1 MNIDYPLL
9 IDGGLSTAL
18 EEQGCSLNNRL
29 WSAKILETSPEAII
43 QAHLTYLKTG
53 AHCIT
58 TSSYQASVKGFA
70 DLGNDQD
77 TAEVY
82 LLRSTQ

>member
-1 MNIDYPLL
+1 MNIEYPLL
-9 IDGGLSTAL
+9 IDGGLSNAL

-29 WSAKILETSPEAII
+29 WSAKILETNPEAII
-43 QAHLTYLKTG
+43 HAHLAYFKSG
-53 AHCIT
+53 AQCIT
-58 TSSYQASVKGFA
+58 TSSYQATVKGFV
-70 DLGNDQD
+70 DLSNDQD